1 MISPAEKFFL
11 GRQPILDRKQEIVGY
26 ELLFRSADMDHAVI
40 ESYSHASSS
49 VITQALSSFGMQDV
63 LGGKF
68 GFINIHLGLLLSE
81 MLELLPIGQTVL
93 ELLEIIRLDDKVLE
107 RCRELKELG
116 FLLALDD
123 HEFDAS
129 NSEIYLVVDIVKID
143 ILLTGMEALPE
154 VVRKLRKY
162 PVKLLAE
169 KVETVEQFQIC
180 FDLGFDYFQ
189 GYFFARPVVLN
200 RRKIDVSGLALLK
213 LLQQLTMG
221 ATVEDIETTFK
232 ENPGLS
238 YNLLRLVNSVALGV
252 REKIK
257 TLRHAI
263 LLLGMSHLRRWTQL
277 SLFAG
282 HDSRSMNH
290 PLLEMAAARGRL
302 MEIMLKQ
309 LAGRAASDEQAEA
322 AFMVGILS
330 LLDVLFE
337 TPMEEILAN
346 LNLND
351 DVSSAL
357 LKREGK
363 LGRMLMLAEKL
374 EVTDFDAVTVLL
386 VECGVSLD
394 QLLTAQLEAFNWRSS
409 IIHQEDDDHSSP

>member
-1 MISPAEKFFL
+1 MAVPSEKFFL
-11 GRQPILDRKQEIVGY
+11 GRQPILDRNQEIVGY
-26 ELLFRSADMDHAVI
+26 ELLFRSANIDHAI
-40 ESYSHASSS
+40 FDSYSHACSN
-49 VITQALSSFGMQDV
+49 VITHALASFGMHEV

-68 GFINIHLGLLLSE
+68 GFINVHLGLLLSE

-93 ELLEIIRLDDKVLE
+93 ELLEMIQLDDQVLE

-129 NSEIYLVVDIVKID
+129 NSEIYSVVDIIKID
-143 ILLTGMEALPE
+143 VLLTGMDALPE
-154 VVRKLRKY
+154 IVRQLRKY

-180 FDLGFDYFQ
+180 YDLGFDLFQ

-213 LLQQLTMG
+213 LLQQLTTG
-221 ATVEDIETTFK
+221 ASVDVIEVTFK

-238 YNLLRLVNSVALGV
+238 YNLLRLVNSVALGM

-263 LLLGMSHLRRWTQL
+263 LLLGMNHLRRWTQL

-282 HDSRSMNH
+282 HDARGINH
-290 PLLEMAAARGRL
+290 PLLEMAAVRGRL
-302 MEIMLKQ
+302 MENMLKQ
-309 LAGRAASDEQAEA
+309 VVGHAASDEQAEA

-330 LLDVLFE
+330 LLDILFE
-337 TPMEEILAN
+337 TPMEEIIAN

-351 DVSSAL
+351 NVSSAL
-357 LKREGK
+357 LKREGQ
-363 LGRMLMLAEKL
+363 LGKMLVLAEKL
-374 EVTDFDAVTVLL
+374 EVTDFDAVAVLL
-386 VECGVSLD
+386 GECGVSLD
-394 QLLTAQLEAFNWRSS
+394 QLLAAQLEAFNWRSS
-409 IIHQEDDDHSSP
+409 IVHQED